1 MSTPNYIKLLLYNY
15 QSKSIAVNFNINPER
30 IEKFVVEIPIPLRHL
45 LCLESSF
52 EIPNTDENEK
62 ILSPV
67 MLMFWLAYLPRNHE
81 EFLSK
86 FRESDRLGIAENE
99 RIFIDDICQIIDEH
113 F

>member
-1 MSTPNYIKLLLYNY
+1 
-15 QSKSIAVNFNINPER
+15 
-30 IEKFVVEIPIPLRHL
+30 
-45 LCLESSF
+45 
-52 EIPNTDENEK
+52 
-62 ILSPV
+62 